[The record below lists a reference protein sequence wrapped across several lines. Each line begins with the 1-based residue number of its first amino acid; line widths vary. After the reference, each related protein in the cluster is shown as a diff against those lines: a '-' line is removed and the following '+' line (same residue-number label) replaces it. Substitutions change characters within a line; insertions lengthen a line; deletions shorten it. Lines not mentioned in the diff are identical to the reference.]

1 MKIPCPHAIKA
12 NKELKYK
19 TNVFEWYEYAFDSIY
34 MLSSYK
40 AAYTGIDLEPPIL
53 QELIPDMA
61 DNDNDSIETKRL
73 APPRY
78 KTKGRPKK
86 KGMRKRTETL
96 DGRPV
101 KTYKCSLCGAT
112 DHNVTQ
118 CENLY
123 YST

>member
-40 AAYTGIDLEPPIL
+40 AAYTGIDLESPIL
-53 QELIPDMA
+53 QELIPEIA

-78 KTKGRPKK
+78 KQKEDRKK
-86 KGMRKRTETL
+86 EDEK
-96 DGRPV
+96 
-101 KTYKCSLCGAT
+101 
-112 DHNVTQ
+112 
-118 CENLY
+118 EN
-123 YST
+123 

>member
-1 MKIPCPHAIKA
+1 M
-12 NKELKYK
+12 
-19 TNVFEWYEYAFDSIY
+19 S
-34 MLSSYK
+34 SSYK

-53 QELIPDMA
+53 QELIPEIA
-61 DNDNDSIETKRL
+61 HNDNDSIETKRL

-86 KGMRKRTETL
+86 KRMRKRTETL

-101 KTYKCSLCGAT
+101 QTYKCSLCGAT
-112 DHNVTQ
+112 DHNVTP